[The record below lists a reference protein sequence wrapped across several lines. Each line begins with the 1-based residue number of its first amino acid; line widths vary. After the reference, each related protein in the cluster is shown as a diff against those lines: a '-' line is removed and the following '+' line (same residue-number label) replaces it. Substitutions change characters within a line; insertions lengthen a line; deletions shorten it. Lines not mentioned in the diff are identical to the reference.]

1 MKPFYKSKPHPNPA
15 RHSKNLQIL
24 TVCNES
30 YTKIMMNLIKSLFLY
45 HPEVPVKM
53 LALNLSDKSMQ
64 LFLNAHSNLSFI
76 EDNYTTFANFEEERA
91 YCESC
96 RTWNIKN
103 LLSDTSTDVFYLDG
117 DVYLEDNLYDLF
129 DFFKSVDFCARVKE
143 DNPLRFNAGMIY
155 VKNTDKNL
163 AIVSEWEKETR
174 KHGWVW
180 LSAQNELGNVLEQ
193 HKEDIVIK
201 TLPKKF
207 DGIDTNPE
215 TVIVHMKGPSKRK
228 R

>member
-1 MKPFYKSKPHPNPA
+1 MTNSYEKKPDA
-15 RHSKNLQIL
+15 LLQIL
-24 TVCNES
+24 TVCNEP
-30 YTKIMMNLIKSLFLY
+30 YTKIMIHLIRSLSVY

-53 LALNLSDKSMQ
+53 LALNLSDKSKG
-64 LFLNAHSNLSFI
+64 LFLDAHSNLTFI
-76 EDNYTTFANFEEERA
+76 DDKYQDFKNFEEERA

-103 LLSDTSTDVFYLDG
+103 MLSESSSDVFYLDG
-117 DVYLEDNLYDLF
+117 DVYLEDNLYELF
-129 DFFKSVDFCARVKE
+129 DFFDSVDFCARIKIE
-143 DNPLRFNAGMIY
+143 NPLRFNAGMIY
-155 VKNTDKNL
+155 VKNTDTNR
-163 AIVSEWEKETR
+163 AIIEEWEKETR

-180 LSAQNELGNVLEQ
+180 LSAQNELGNVLER
-193 HKEDIVIK
+193 HKDEVVIK

-215 TVIVHMKGPSKRK
+215 TVIVHMKGPSKKK